1 MTKPR
6 KRATSTVQVNATV
19 KEALPHRVDW
29 FDRVKSISFLA
40 LAITS
45 LGTIWIFGQ
54 GLFASGPLPVPSRAE
69 VQAVAA
75 TVKEIHDSEEVT
87 HKEIAAQLKGTS
99 DLIQATIADT
109 RTSRL
114 RSLRPLLEQAKA
126 NHAKE
131 PTEANRD
138 ILDALQN
145 QWNAIQDEIMKAAN
159 K

>member
-6 KRATSTVQVNATV
+6 KRAQPVQVNATV
-19 KEALPHRVDW
+19 KEALPRHIDW
-29 FDRVKSISFLA
+29 FDRASKLTVLA
-40 LAITS
+40 VAIGS
-45 LGTIWIFGQ
+45 LGTFWVFGQ
-54 GLFASGPLPVPSRAE
+54 GIFASGPLPVPSRAE

-126 NHAKE
+126 NYTKE

-138 ILDALQN
+138 ILDALQG
-145 QWNAIQDEIMKAAN
+145 QWTTIQDEIMKAAQ